1 MDKKNALQTKRA
13 STLLIFQIPPVLRG
27 TVGFGTFD
35 CYCRGCREF
44 IGPIPYLA
52 RNKDQSMVIIIIYAG
67 MSREFPLL
75 FIDTFFE
82 NSV

>member
-13 STLLIFQIPPVLRG
+13 STLLIFQIPPVLQG

-52 RNKDQSMVIIIIYAG
+52 RNKD
-67 MSREFPLL
+67 
-75 FIDTFFE
+75 
-82 NSV
+82 